1 MTTPTWGQPPQP
13 VPPTTGM
20 SARKKG
26 CLGCGGAAVGV
37 FILLLIIGLIVGP
50 QKKTPA
56 AATSAVPAASQTS
69 SSPSASARASASA
82 SATHSTAP
90 TPTSTAASQSAV
102 ALPVPGATH
111 LAPASARHSAAAI
124 LQSSD
129 AYYQQV
135 FNDGVPV
142 ILDRG
147 QPNSFPAFAAWQQAH
162 GQGDVQ
168 EGMTAF
174 QKADAF
180 FSADDEPSTISDWQG
195 DNGQLSSDVVQLD
208 NDGDGVGGP
217 DDATYRAKVQADV
230 KQFQKDF
237 ATAEKDAANV
247 EAGK

>member
-13 VPPTTGM
+13 APPTTGM

-26 CLGCGGAAVGV
+26 CLGCGGAAAGV
-37 FILLLIIGLIVGP
+37 FILLVIIGLIVGP
-50 QKKTPA
+50 QKKANTA

-69 SSPSASARASASA
+69 SSPSASASA

-90 TPTSTAASQSAV
+90 TPTSTAASQSAIS
-102 ALPVPGATH
+102 LPVPGATH

-180 FSADDEPSTISDWQG
+180 FNADDEPSTISDWQG
-195 DNGQLSSDVVQLD
+195 DNGQLSSDIVQLD